1 MSFDTSFVNDKR
13 ITLMDKSGSEK
24 HENPSVEP
32 GVLYVVSTP
41 IGNLEDITLR
51 ALRVLKEVDLVAA
64 EDTRHTGLLLEHYGI
79 KKKLESYHDFNKEH
93 KAPVLIQELKS
104 GRSVA
109 VTSDAGT
116 PGISDPCYLLVKLAI
131 QENIKVVPI
140 PGASA
145 LLSALVVSGLP
156 TDRFTFEGFLPA
168 KSGKRRKRLEELC
181 EEKRTLVF
189 YESPHRLLKTLEDI
203 SEILGERK
211 MVVARELTKK
221 FEEIKRG
228 TPKEIKEYF
237 QKSKVKG
244 ELVLVI
250 EGVK

>member
-1 MSFDTSFVNDKR
+1 M
-13 ITLMDKSGSEK
+13 
-24 HENPSVEP
+24 VES

-51 ALRVLKEVDLVAA
+51 ALRVLKEVDLVAV
-64 EDTRHTGLLLEHYGI
+64 EDTRRTGLLLKHYGI
-79 KKKLESYHDFNKEH
+79 KNRLESYHDFNKER
-93 KAPVLIQELKS
+93 KAPALIEELKS
-104 GRSVA
+104 GKSVA

-116 PGISDPCYLLVKLAI
+116 PGISDPCYLLVKLAV
-131 QENIKVVPI
+131 QEKIKVVPI

-145 LLSALVVSGLP
+145 FLSALVVSGLP
-156 TDRFTFEGFLPA
+156 TDRFAFEGFLPV
-168 KSGKRRKRLEELC
+168 KSGKRRKRLEELH
-181 EEKRTLVF
+181 EEKRTLIF
-189 YESPHRLLKTLEDI
+189 FESPHRLLKTLEGI

-228 TPKEIKEYF
+228 TPEEIKKYF
-237 QKSKVKG
+237 QKSKIKG

-250 EGVK
+250 EGAK

>member
-1 MSFDTSFVNDKR
+1 MKK
-13 ITLMDKSGSEK
+13 LKK
-24 HENPSVEP
+24 YENPLIEP
-32 GVLYVVSTP
+32 GLLYVVSTP

-51 ALRVLKEVDLVAA
+51 ALRVLKEVDMVAS
-64 EDTRHTGLLLEHYGI
+64 EDTRHTGLLLKHYGI
-79 KKKLESYHDFNKEH
+79 KKRLESYHDFNKER
-93 KAPVLIQELKS
+93 KAPALIEELKS

-131 QENIKVVPI
+131 QENIRVIPI

-156 TDRFTFEGFLPA
+156 TDRFTFEGFLPV
-168 KSGKRRKRLEELC
+168 KSGRRRKRLEELH
-181 EEKRTLVF
+181 EEKRTLIF
-189 YESPHRLLKTLEDI
+189 YESPHRLLKTLQDI

-211 MVVARELTKK
+211 MIVARELTKK

-228 TPKEIKEYF
+228 TPAEIKDYF
-237 QKSKVKG
+237 QKSKVRG

-250 EGVK
+250 EGAKRG

>member
-1 MSFDTSFVNDKR
+1 MKK
-13 ITLMDKSGSEK
+13 LKK
-24 HENPSVEP
+24 YENPLIEP
-32 GVLYVVSTP
+32 GLLYVVSTP

-51 ALRVLKEVDLVAA
+51 ALRVLKEVDMVAS
-64 EDTRHTGLLLEHYGI
+64 EDTRHTGLLLKHYGI
-79 KKKLESYHDFNKEH
+79 KKRLESYHDFNKER
-93 KAPVLIQELKS
+93 KAPALIEELKS

-131 QENIKVVPI
+131 QENIRVIPI

-145 LLSALVVSGLP
+145 FLSALVVSGLP
-156 TDRFTFEGFLPA
+156 TDRFTFEGFLPV
-168 KSGKRRKRLEELC
+168 KSGKRRKRLEELH
-181 EEKRTLVF
+181 EEKRTLIF
-189 YESPHRLLKTLEDI
+189 YESPHRLLKTLQDI

-211 MVVARELTKK
+211 MIVARELTKK

-228 TPKEIKEYF
+228 TPAEIKDYF
-237 QKSKVKG
+237 QKSKVRG

-250 EGVK
+250 EGAKRG

>member
-1 MSFDTSFVNDKR
+1 VSK
-13 ITLMDKSGSEK
+13 SEK
-24 HENPSVEP
+24 CENPSVET

-51 ALRVLKEVDLVAA
+51 SLKVLKEVDLVAA
-64 EDTRHTGLLLEHYGI
+64 EDTRRTGLLLKHYGI
-79 KKKLESYHDFNKEH
+79 KNRLESYHDFNKEK
-93 KAPVLIQELKS
+93 KAPALIEELKS
-104 GRSVA
+104 SRSVA

-116 PGISDPCYLLVKLAI
+116 PGVSDPCYLLVKLAL
-131 QENIKVVPI
+131 QEKIKVVPV

-156 TDRFTFEGFLPA
+156 TDRFAFEGFLPA
-168 KSGKRRKRLEELC
+168 KPGKRRKRLEELRLD
-181 EEKRTLVF
+181 KRTLIF
-189 YESPHRLLKTLEDI
+189 YESPHRLPKTLQDM
-203 SEILGERK
+203 SEILGERR

-228 TPKEIKEYF
+228 TPEEIKEYF
-237 QKSKVKG
+237 EKGKVKG

-250 EGVK
+250 EGAK

>member
-1 MSFDTSFVNDKR
+1 
-13 ITLMDKSGSEK
+13 
-24 HENPSVEP
+24 
-32 GVLYVVSTP
+32 
-41 IGNLEDITLR
+41 
-51 ALRVLKEVDLVAA
+51 VLKEVDLVAA
-64 EDTRHTGLLLEHYGI
+64 EDTRHTGLLLKHYGI
-79 KKKLESYHDFNKEH
+79 ENRLESYHDFNKER
-93 KAPVLIQELKS
+93 KAPALIQELKF

-145 LLSALVVSGLP
+145 FLSALVVSGLP
-156 TDRFTFEGFLPA
+156 TDKFAFEGFLPP
-168 KSGKRRKRLEELC
+168 KSSKRRKRLEELHQ
-181 EEKRTLVF
+181 EKRTLIF

-228 TPKEIKEYF
+228 TSSEIREYF
-237 QKSKVKG
+237 EKSKVRG

-250 EGVK
+250 EGAK

>member
-1 MSFDTSFVNDKR
+1 MKK
-13 ITLMDKSGSEK
+13 LKK
-24 HENPSVEP
+24 YENPLIEP
-32 GVLYVVSTP
+32 GLLYVVSTP

-51 ALRVLKEVDLVAA
+51 ALRVLKEVDMVAS
-64 EDTRHTGLLLEHYGI
+64 EDTRHTGLLLKHYGI
-79 KKKLESYHDFNKEH
+79 KKRLESYHDFNKER
-93 KAPVLIQELKS
+93 KAPALIEELKS
-104 GRSVA
+104 GRSLA

-131 QENIKVVPI
+131 QENIRVIPI

-156 TDRFTFEGFLPA
+156 TDRFTFEGFLPV
-168 KSGKRRKRLEELC
+168 KSGRRRKRLEELH
-181 EEKRTLVF
+181 EEKRTLIF
-189 YESPHRLLKTLEDI
+189 YESPHRLLKTLQDI

-211 MVVARELTKK
+211 MIVARELTKK

-228 TPKEIKEYF
+228 TPAEIKDYF
-237 QKSKVKG
+237 QKSKVRG

-250 EGVK
+250 EGAKRG

>member
-1 MSFDTSFVNDKR
+1 MS
-13 ITLMDKSGSEK
+13 KSKECES
-24 HENPSVEP
+24 PLAEP
-32 GVLYVVSTP
+32 GILYVVSTP

-51 ALRVLKEVDLVAA
+51 ALRVLKEVELVAA
-64 EDTRHTGLLLEHYGI
+64 EDTRHTGLLLKHYGI
-79 KKKLESYHDFNKEH
+79 KNRLESYHDFNKEK
-93 KAPVLIQELKS
+93 KAPALIEELKS

-116 PGISDPCYLLVKLAI
+116 PGISDPCYLLVKLAV
-131 QENIKVVPI
+131 EEKIKIVPI

-156 TDRFTFEGFLPA
+156 TDRFAFEGFLPA
-168 KSGKRRKRLEELC
+168 KSGKRRKRLEELHQGR
-181 EEKRTLVF
+181 RTLIL
-189 YESPHRLLKTLEDI
+189 YESPHRLLKTLQDI

-228 TPKEIKEYF
+228 TPEAIKKYF

-250 EGVK
+250 EGAK